1 MKDSDDFQWML
12 IASLSPSCALPLPL
26 PQSPDPSDGA
36 PGRTRGD
43 DRTRVGEPPLS
54 HRLALGAGVVLAVL
68 PVLVA
73 ALA

>member
-1 MKDSDDFQWML
+1 MKASDDFQWML

-26 PQSPDPSDGA
+26 PPDPSDDT
-36 PGRTRGD
+36 PDQTVTPHRTHA
-43 DRTRVGEPPLS
+43 ELPSLS
-54 HRLALGAGVVLAVL
+54 HRLAMGAGVVLAVL

>member
-1 MKDSDDFQWML
+1 MKASDDFQWML

-26 PQSPDPSDGA
+26 PPDSSDSAPVQTLTPHPTHAEHPS
-36 PGRTRGD
+36 
-43 DRTRVGEPPLS
+43 LS

-68 PVLVA
+68 PVLVT

>member
-1 MKDSDDFQWML
+1 MKASDDFHWML

-26 PQSPDPSDGA
+26 PPHPSDDA
-36 PGRTRGD
+36 PDQTLTPHRTRME
-43 DRTRVGEPPLS
+43 EPPLS
-54 HRLALGAGVVLAVL
+54 HWLALGAGVVLAVL

>member
-1 MKDSDDFQWML
+1 MKASDDFQWLL

-26 PQSPDPSDGA
+26 PPAPSDDA
-36 PGRTRGD
+36 P
-43 DRTRVGEPPLS
+43 DRTLTPHRTHAEQPPLS
-54 HRLALGAGVVLAVL
+54 HRLVLALGAGVALAVL

>member
-1 MKDSDDFQWML
+1 MTASEDFQWML
-12 IASLSPSCALPLPL
+12 IASLSPSCAVPLPL
-26 PQSPDPSDGA
+26 PSDSPDSMP
-36 PGRTRGD
+36 
-43 DRTRVGEPPLS
+43 DRTHMGRAPLS

>member
-1 MKDSDDFQWML
+1 MKASDDFQWML
-12 IASLSPSCALPLPL
+12 IASLSPSCSLPLPL
-26 PQSPDPSDGA
+26 PPDPSDDETVT
-36 PGRTRGD
+36 PHRTH
-43 DRTRVGEPPLS
+43 VEQPPLG

>member
-1 MKDSDDFQWML
+1 MKASDDFQWML

-26 PQSPDPSDGA
+26 PLDALDDAPDQTVTPHRTHAEQPS
-36 PGRTRGD
+36 
-43 DRTRVGEPPLS
+43 LS

-68 PVLVA
+68 PVLVT

>member
-1 MKDSDDFQWML
+1 MKASDDFQWML

-26 PQSPDPSDGA
+26 PPDPSDDA
-36 PGRTRGD
+36 P
-43 DRTRVGEPPLS
+43 DRTLTPHRTHAEQSPLS

-68 PVLVA
+68 PVLVT